1 MELNGKFSK
10 EEMQIAMKY
19 FPIALFCFFPPSAL
33 QITYLYQHPLIFFN
47 ASL

>member
-19 FPIALFCFFPPSAL
+19 FPIALFCFFPLLLFKLHIYINIP
-33 QITYLYQHPLIFFN
+33 
-47 ASL
+47 